1 MSGARGGEVGGG
13 TGGGFA
19 RDLTITVGRHGSVI
33 LGGTGIEVAPGQVVG
48 LAGETGSGKS
58 TLGLAM
64 LGHLGPGLI
73 AQSGIAVVAGRP
85 ILDAHSPV
93 APALLRSERGRTVS
107 YVPQDPGSALNP
119 GIRVGVSFAEVLRAH
134 GVTDAEAKARCAEL
148 FDAVGLRAE
157 GQFARRYPH
166 ELSGGQQQRVAIAIA
181 FALDPA
187 LVVMDEP
194 TTGLDVTTKQR
205 VVELVRRLAS
215 ERDAG
220 VLFISHD
227 LQLLLRLADRIG
239 VMHGGVVVEEGT
251 PAALL
256 AGASHPYTRKLIG
269 SLPSASAHEERP
281 VRAAGSPVLEVS
293 TVSARHRRIEVTH
306 GVSFAVP
313 RGGCL
318 AIVGESGSGKTTTA
332 RAIAGLHGDFA
343 GDVRLHGVDLAH
355 DVSAR
360 TQAQRRDIQYVFQN
374 PWGSLNPRRRI
385 GASIAIVGRRLRGLG
400 RSEAEEAAVRALEAV
415 GLRADHA
422 HALPQRLSGGQRQR
436 AALARALVAQ
446 PEVLVCDEV
455 TSSLD
460 LSVQAE
466 VVALLANL
474 QEEFGMAMV
483 FITHDLALASEVADD
498 TLVLK
503 DGSVVEQ
510 GPTSSVL
517 AHPSHPYTAELVAA
531 ASAAGSASASASSDS
546 STR

>member
-1 MSGARGGEVGGG
+1 MSGRM
-13 TGGGFA
+13 GGGFA
-19 RDLTITVGRHGSVI
+19 RDLTITVGRHGSVV
-33 LGGTGIEVAPGQVVG
+33 LDGTGIEIAPGQVVG

-93 APALLRSERGRTVS
+93 DPARLRDERGRTVS

-134 GVTDAEAKARCAEL
+134 GVADAEARCAEL
-148 FDAVGLRAE
+148 FGAVGLRAE

-194 TTGLDVTTKQR
+194 TTGLDVTTKHR

-227 LQLLLRLADRIG
+227 LQLLLGLTDRIA
-239 VMHGGVVVEEGT
+239 VMHGGAIVEEGR
-251 PAALL
+251 PDALL
-256 AGASHPYTRKLIG
+256 TSATHPYTRKLIG
-269 SLPSASAHEERP
+269 SLPSASARPERP
-281 VRAAGSPVLEVS
+281 DLESAPAVLEVS
-293 TVSARHRRIEVTH
+293 AVSARHRRVEVTH
-306 GVSFAVP
+306 EVSFSVP

-332 RAIAGLHGDFA
+332 RAIAGLHADFGGA
-343 GDVRLHGVDLAH
+343 VRLHGVDLAH

-385 GASIAIVGRRLRGLG
+385 GASIAIVARRLRGLG
-400 RSEAEEAAVRALEAV
+400 RAEAEEAAVRALEAV

-422 HALPQRLSGGQRQR
+422 VALPQRLSGGQRQR
-436 AALARALVAQ
+436 AALARALVAR
-446 PEVLVCDEV
+446 PEVLVCDEI

-466 VVALLANL
+466 VVALLSNL

-483 FITHDLALASEVADD
+483 FITHDLALASEVAGQ
-498 TLVLK
+498 TVVLK
-503 DGSVVEQ
+503 DGFVVEQ
-510 GPTSSVL
+510 GLTSAVL
-517 AHPSHPYTAELVAA
+517 ARPSHPYTAQLVAA
-531 ASAAGSASASASSDS
+531 ASASYRSAP
-546 STR
+546 